1 MTRTPPFEQPL
12 VKFENRV
19 AVVTGAGGNIG
30 SAICKMLAEHGV
42 KVAATDVCVETLSE
56 RIKQLGCTGA
66 EIRPYGLD
74 VTDAGSVRDAFGR
87 IVADFGKIDI
97 LVNNA
102 GVWIHR
108 DVKEP
113 RRIEDVPVAE
123 WRRIFAVNVEG
134 TINCLQVV
142 LPHMAGNEYGRIVN
156 LGSIA
161 GEVGLPG
168 RADYSAC
175 KAAVIGLTKT
185 VAMENA
191 KRGITVNCV
200 SPGWINRKEDGGV
213 QPCDGTWM
221 GWSGDASDIARAV
234 VFLASDS
241 AWYMTGVDVP
251 VDGGRILGPH
261 NSDMA

>member
-1 MTRTPPFEQPL
+1 MTRTGPHEQPVL
-12 VKFENRV
+12 RFDNRV
-19 AVVTGAGGNIG
+19 AVVTGAAGNIG
-30 SAICKMLAEHGV
+30 RAICKMLAGNGV
-42 KVAATDVCVETLSE
+42 RVAATDVSADMASGLSE
-56 RIKQLGCTGA
+56 LSAGA
-66 EIRPYGLD
+66 AADIRFYRMD
-74 VTDAGSVRDAFGR
+74 VTDAGSVGEAIGR

-108 DVKEP
+108 DVRAP
-113 RRIEDVPVAE
+113 RRLEDVPVPE
-123 WRRIFAVNVEG
+123 WKRVFETNVDG
-134 TINCLQVV
+134 TINCIQAV
-142 LPHMAGNEYGRIVN
+142 LPHMASNEYGRIVN

-168 RADYSAC
+168 RADYSAA
-175 KAAVIGLTKT
+175 KAAVIGLTLT
-185 VAMENA
+185 LAMEAA

-213 QPCDGTWM
+213 GPCDGTWI

-241 AWYMTGVDVP
+241 AWYMTGVDIP

-261 NSDMA
+261 NCDM

>member
-1 MTRTPPFEQPL
+1 MTRKEPFEQPL
-12 VKFENRV
+12 VRFDGRV
-19 AVVTGAGGNIG
+19 AVVTGACGNIG
-30 SAICKMLAEHGV
+30 TAICKMLSEHGV
-42 KVAATDVCVETLSE
+42 KVAATDLSE
-56 RIKQLGCTGA
+56 SALADSFKAMPSVRTY
-66 EIRPYGLD
+66 RMD
-74 VTDAGSVRDAFGR
+74 VTDADNVKATVED
-87 IVADFGKIDI
+87 ILADFGKIDI

-108 DVKEP
+108 DEKAP
-113 RRIEDVPVAE
+113 RRIEDIPVTE
-123 WRRIFAVNVEG
+123 WKRVFAVNVEG
-134 TINCLQVV
+134 TLHCLQAV
-142 LPHMAGNEYGRIVN
+142 LPHMAANEYGRIVN

-175 KAAVIGLTKT
+175 KAAVIGLTRT
-185 VAMENA
+185 LAMENA

-213 QPCDGTWM
+213 QPCDGTWI
-221 GWSGDASDIARAV
+221 GWSGDATDIARAV

-241 AWYMTGVDVP
+241 AWYITGVDVP

-261 NSDMA
+261 NCDM